1 MDEEKAKSAPPE
13 ITKTIY
19 EILSN
24 FFFNLESYRV
34 LNEHISSLKPN
45 NSTRPLWIVF
55 SNNCLMMAAVE
66 WCKVFGSERNN
77 KTYYT
82 NCIEELDGIENIA
95 NDMKEFRDKY
105 IAHSDFYNKPVPIM
119 EKAVNV
125 VRQFDKAMIA
135 KYGLDNQETTED
147 VISAYRE
154 DIRRRFA
161 LMVTGKE
168 CSIS

>member
-1 MDEEKAKSAPPE
+1 M
-13 ITKTIY
+13 
-19 EILSN
+19 LS
-24 FFFNLESYRV
+24 
-34 LNEHISSLKPN
+34 EHISSLKPN
-45 NSTRPLWIVF
+45 DPTCPLRTVF

-82 NCIEELDGIENIA
+82 NCIEELDEINDTA
-95 NDMKEFRDKY
+95 NEMKEFRDKY

-125 VRQFDKAMIA
+125 VRQFDKAMID

-147 VISAYRE
+147 VINAYRE
-154 DIRRRFA
+154 DIRRRFS
-161 LMVTGKE
+161 LMVTGKGH
-168 CSIS
+168 SIG